1 MFKEFF
7 KIDWIL
13 VAAVLL
19 ILGIGVLTL
28 YSLSLADPENLGNIF
43 KKQLVFAGIG
53 LVIMFVLSFAN
64 YHYFIAYSKWI
75 YFGTL
80 FILLAVAI
88 WSVPTRGTAGW
99 IGWGTFK
106 FQPVEIAKLALIIFL
121 ASFISK
127 KKNELTE
134 NVRVI
139 ASLVMT
145 FILVFLVLK
154 QPDLGSAI
162 ILIGIWIGMILVS
175 GINRKTLIILCS
187 TGAIIVGS
195 SWFFLAGY
203 QKARIMN
210 LFQPE
215 NDPKGSGYNVIQSI
229 VAVGSG
235 GITGKG
241 IGHGSQSQLNFL
253 PEKHTD
259 FIFAVTAEELGMM
272 GALFIISLYG
282 LILYRAKTIAQFS
295 EDNFGYLLVSGVMVM
310 LFLQFVINVGM
321 NIGIIP
327 VTGITLP
334 FLSYGGS
341 SLVSFLA
348 AVGIILNV
356 GKRQNISAHKS
367 VQSY

>member
-1 MFKEFF
+1 M
-7 KIDWIL
+7 
-13 VAAVLL
+13 LL
-19 ILGIGVLTL
+19 ILGIGIITL
-28 YSLSLADPENLGNIF
+28 YSLSLADPEVLGNIF
-43 KKQLVFAGIG
+43 KKQLIFAVIG
-53 LVIMFVLSFAN
+53 LAVMFFLSMAN
-64 YHYFIAYSKWI
+64 YHYFISYSKWI

-80 FILLAVAI
+80 VVLLAVAL
-88 WSVPTRGTAGW
+88 WSAPTRGTAGW
-99 IGWGTFK
+99 IGWGAFK
-106 FQPVEIAKLALIIFL
+106 FQPVEIAKLSLIIFL
-121 ASFISK
+121 ASFIAK

-139 ASLVMT
+139 ASLIMT
-145 FILVFLVLK
+145 AILVFLVLK

-175 GINRKTLIILCS
+175 GISRKTIIILGS
-187 TGAIIVGS
+187 IGLLVVGS

-210 LFQPE
+210 LFHPE
-215 NDPKGSGYNVIQSI
+215 NDPKGTGYNVIQSI

-235 GITGKG
+235 GMTGKG

-259 FIFAVTAEELGMM
+259 FIFAVTAEELGLM
-272 GALFIISLYG
+272 GAFFILALYA
-282 LILYRAKTIAQFS
+282 LILFRMKKIAQFS
-295 EDNFGYLLVSGVMVM
+295 ENNFGYMLSSGVMIM
-310 LFLQFVINVGM
+310 LFLQLVINVGM
-321 NIGIIP
+321 NIGIVP

-334 FLSYGGS
+334 LLSYGGS

-348 AVGIILNV
+348 AMGIILNV
-356 GKRQNISAHKS
+356 GKRQNISAHRS